1 MKVCPSD
8 GQTGGGVKLL
18 AEDAAWRELHFNT
31 LLFLH
36 PPPSNPSL
44 PLKDTGT
51 SKI

>member
-36 PPPSNPSL
+36 PPSNPSL